1 MENKNLIKTSKR
13 HQFEMENDSWKRSLE
28 FIRQE
33 NALLKYRLSEIVDGN
48 EDGDL
53 LTIAEFFQNE
63 FISNDEEASGL
74 IILIG
79 KFSGELFE
87 SSTKNV
93 LSPQMIQQHE
103 NLRNDI
109 VEFEKNFLQIS
120 LDFNKKMLGGT

>member
-1 MENKNLIKTSKR
+1 
-13 HQFEMENDSWKRSLE
+13 MENDSWKRSLE

-63 FISNDEEASGL
+63 FISNDEQASGL
-74 IILIG
+74 IKLIG

-87 SSTKNV
+87 SSAKNL
-93 LSPQMIQQHE
+93 LSQQMIQQHE
-103 NLRNDI
+103 KLRNDV
-109 VEFEKNFLQIS
+109 VEFEKDFLQIS
-120 LDFNKKMLGGT
+120 LDFNKKMLGDA